1 LYFRDDMAT
10 ALQVAGAEAIVF
22 GLGVIWLPL
31 GFIFGGIFAVLFGL
45 AIERQK

>member
-1 LYFRDDMAT
+1 MRDEMAT
-10 ALQVAGAEAIVF
+10 ALQVSGAAAIVF